1 MTNTSNASPESF
13 EISERSRLV
22 ALLLAGILGVF
33 GAHRFYVKRTNSGAV
48 MALTLG
54 GFGIWYVYDLI
65 VIAGGGFRD
74 AEGRRVV
81 SWDLDEPVHRM
92 NSLPLPDEV
101 LDELDRLRQE
111 VSELSERVDF
121 TERLLADRQR
131 NDRTRLEPGQ
141 DPPAR

>member
-54 GFGIWYVYDLI
+54 GFGIWYIYDLI